1 MKTLTTKIATSL
13 KWKLT
18 VMFFAVILLIV
29 VAIAVFSYEES
40 SRSIRSDIERF
51 STQILK
57 ESNLNL
63 ERYFREYE
71 QFLANIAASSTYR
84 QWLKADEVSEQ
95 INTFNSLKDNYIH
108 SFAVMHPEILSV
120 TILNKNGNENSYTR
134 DKGAALR
141 YDYSM
146 KNEVWMPWIT
156 ISKEMTM
163 LLSPSVNY
171 VELGDGSI
179 SDTVI
184 TIVKKY
190 EYTSELHGYIKMDIA
205 PQPIQAILSETKMD
219 ANGIGLIVDEQ
230 GMLIASTDVEHAAG
244 LLPALQANGL
254 PASAEGSFFLKD
266 SNQMVTYR
274 SIAKTDWKIV
284 SVVPWHA
291 VARSIYRVKD
301 ATMLIALI
309 GLAVGMVLVV
319 VVSESSTRRLK
330 KLRGVMS
337 QTGLNNLE
345 VRVDIEG
352 RDEVADVSRV
362 YNKMLANLEASLK
375 ELNQSRASQQEAVL
389 SALQSQINS
398 HFLYNALESIKFM
411 AYLANQDDIVKTTLA
426 LSDMLRYV
434 SNYRNTCVPVQ
445 QEMQYVAN
453 YLHIMQTQY
462 GEELTYEIIQ
472 GAGTNEVFCL
482 KAVVQPIVENSI
494 RYGLEQTGQQLFVRI
509 ETALTPEDYLMI
521 RICDTGPGFNGETL
535 TRLKNKLR
543 QNNAGAHY
551 RQLSNIGL
559 LNVHYRLRVYYE
571 DEAAGITISNRT
583 DNHGAEVII
592 TLPNRPA
599 KKGEPVYEPDLDCG

>member
-1 MKTLTTKIATSL
+1 
-13 KWKLT
+13 
-18 VMFFAVILLIV
+18 MFFSIILLIV
-29 VAIAVFSYEES
+29 VTIAVFSYVES
-40 SRSIRSDIERF
+40 SRSIKSDIERF

-63 ERYFREYE
+63 ERYFQEYE

-84 QWLKADEVSEQ
+84 QWLKASEVSER
-95 INTFNSLKDNYIH
+95 ISAFTNLKDNYVH
-108 SFAVMHPEILSV
+108 SFAIMHPEILSV

-134 DKGAALR
+134 EKGPALR

-146 KNEVWMPWIT
+146 KSEVWMPKIT

-163 LLSPSVNY
+163 LLSPNVNY
-171 VELGDGSI
+171 VEFGDGSI

-190 EYTSELHGYIKMDIA
+190 EFTSDLHGYIKMDIT
-205 PQPIQAILSETKMD
+205 PQPIQAILSETKID
-219 ANGIGLIVDEQ
+219 ANGNGMIVDEQ
-230 GMLIASTDVEHAAG
+230 GMLIASTDSEHAAE
-244 LLPALQANGL
+244 LLPSLQANGL
-254 PASAEGSFFLKD
+254 LASAEGSFFLKD

-274 SIAKTDWKIV
+274 SIAKTNWKIV
-284 SVVPWHA
+284 SVVPWHT

-301 ATMLIALI
+301 ATILIALI

-319 VVSESSTRRLK
+319 LVSESSTRRLK

-345 VRVDIEG
+345 VRVEIEG
-352 RDEVADVSRV
+352 RDEVADVSRA
-362 YNKMLANLEASLK
+362 YNKMLTNLEYSLK
-375 ELNQSRASQQEAVL
+375 ELNQSRTSQQEAVL

-434 SNYRNTCVPVQ
+434 SNYQNTSVPVQ
-445 QEMQYVAN
+445 QEIQYVAN

-462 GEELTYEIIQ
+462 GEDLTYEIIQ
-472 GAGTNEVFCL
+472 GAGTKEVLCL
-482 KAVVQPIVENSI
+482 KAVIQPIVENSI
-494 RYGLEQTGQQLFVRI
+494 RYGLEQTGQHLFVRI
-509 ETALTPEDYLMI
+509 ETALSSEGYLMI
-521 RICDTGPGFNGETL
+521 RICDTGPGFNEETL
-535 TRLKNKLR
+535 ARMNDKLR
-543 QNNAGAHY
+543 QSNVGAHY

-571 DEAAGITISNRT
+571 DEKAGITICNRA
-583 DNHGAEVII
+583 DGNGAEVTII
-592 TLPNRPA
+592 LPDRPA
-599 KKGEPVYEPDLDCG
+599 KKGEPVHEPDLDCG